1 VSEANALGI
10 RVRSLCTGCTVCRFC
25 MEQKPVTPQEWHKDV
40 PFTDLRME
48 SREKT
53 IFRGAL
59 KALLWMCGALLS
71 FSLLAIGARELSGA
85 VSIYQTLLIRSAVG
99 LVLILSVMK
108 FKNQGHLIATQRL
121 SFHVFRNVIHF
132 AGQYGW
138 FVGIGL
144 LPLAEVFALEFTV
157 PFWTIIIAALFLG
170 ETVTA
175 RKVVS
180 IVLGMLGVLLI
191 VKPGYE
197 IINVAS
203 FVVLAAAICFAI
215 VHTST
220 KALSG
225 SEKPLTIIFYMC
237 VVQLPIG
244 FVLSIADWVWPQP
257 LQWIWLLVV
266 GLTAL
271 SAHFCLAKAMQYA
284 EITRI
289 VTLDFLRLPLIALVG
304 VLLYNEAFEISLMAG
319 GLLMLL
325 GNFISLYKRRT
336 VTV

>member
-1 VSEANALGI
+1 
-10 RVRSLCTGCTVCRFC
+10 
-25 MEQKPVTPQEWHKDV
+25 M
-40 PFTDLRME
+40 
-48 SREKT
+48 
-53 IFRGAL
+53 

-99 LVLILSVMK
+99 LIFILTVMK
-108 FKNQGHLIATQRL
+108 FKNQWHLIFTRRPG
-121 SFHVFRNVIHF
+121 FHIFRNLFHF

-170 ETVTA
+170 EEVTA
-175 RKVVS
+175 RKVVA
-180 IVLGMLGVLLI
+180 IILGMLGVLLI
-191 VKPGYE
+191 VKPGFE

-203 FVVLAAAICFAI
+203 LVVLAAAICFAV

-237 VVQLPIG
+237 LVQLPVG
-244 FVLSIADWVWPQP
+244 FVLSIADWQWPQAM
-257 LQWIWLLVV
+257 QWIWLVII

-271 SAHFCLAKAMQYA
+271 SAHFCMAKAMQYA

-319 GLLMLL
+319 GLLMLM
-325 GNFISLYKRRT
+325 GNFITLYRRRQLS
-336 VTV
+336 VKPA

>member
-1 VSEANALGI
+1 
-10 RVRSLCTGCTVCRFC
+10 
-25 MEQKPVTPQEWHKDV
+25 M
-40 PFTDLRME
+40 
-48 SREKT
+48 
-53 IFRGAL
+53 
-59 KALLWMCGALLS
+59 KALLWMCAALLS

-85 VSIYQTLLIRSAVG
+85 VSIYQTLLIRSAIG
-99 LVLILSVMK
+99 LVFILMLMK
-108 FKNQGHLIATQRL
+108 FNNQHHLIMTERL
-121 SFHVFRNVIHF
+121 GFHVFRNVFHF

-170 ETVTA
+170 EKVTT
-175 RKVVS
+175 RKVLS
-180 IVLGMLGVLLI
+180 IILGMLGVLLI

-197 IINVAS
+197 IINPAS
-203 FVVLAAAICFAI
+203 LVVLAAAICFAI
-215 VHTST
+215 VHSST

-237 VVQLPIG
+237 LVQLPIG
-244 FVLSIADWVWPQP
+244 FVLSITDWIWPETLQWVW
-257 LQWIWLLVV
+257 LVVV

-271 SAHFCLAKAMQYA
+271 SAHFCMARAMQYA

-304 VLLYNEAFEISLMAG
+304 VLFYHEAFEFSLMMG

-325 GNFISLYKRRT
+325 GNFINLYKRHSPL
-336 VTV
+336 VKPA

>member
-1 VSEANALGI
+1 
-10 RVRSLCTGCTVCRFC
+10 
-25 MEQKPVTPQEWHKDV
+25 M
-40 PFTDLRME
+40 
-48 SREKT
+48 
-53 IFRGAL
+53 

-99 LVLILSVMK
+99 LIFILAVMK
-108 FKNQGHLIATQRL
+108 FSNKGHLIITERL
-121 SFHVFRNVIHF
+121 GFHVFRNVFHF

-157 PFWTIIIAALFLG
+157 PFWTIIIAAFFLR
-170 ETVTA
+170 EKVTA
-175 RKVVS
+175 RKLVS
-180 IVLGMLGVLLI
+180 VILGMLGVLLI

-203 FVVLAAAICFAI
+203 LVVLAAAICFAV

-220 KALSG
+220 KSLSG

-237 VVQLPIG
+237 LVQLPIG
-244 FVLSIADWVWPQP
+244 FVLSITDWVWPQAM
-257 LQWIWLLVV
+257 QWLWLVVV

-304 VLLYNEAFEISLMAG
+304 VLLYNEAFEFSLMAG

-325 GNFISLYKRRT
+325 GNFINLYKRRSIA
-336 VTV
+336 VKPAQL